1 VTRLLDANARILLSR
16 KIIVQVF
23 LSYAH
28 GDRALAEQL
37 AEDLRKRGLSVW
49 SHEAELLPGDNVW
62 LRNGEALK
70 NSEAMVV
77 LVSPEAM
84 RSEWVQHEIEY
95 ALGNRNYEDR
105 LFPVQVRPTASM
117 PWILS
122 RFKIFDAKQ
131 GVSKIGQAIAG
142 ALRQVA

>member
-1 VTRLLDANARILLSR
+1 
-16 KIIVQVF
+16 VQVF

-28 GDRALAEQL
+28 GDRALAEAL
-37 AEDLRKRGLSVW
+37 AEDLSKRGLSVW
-49 SHEAELLPGDNVW
+49 NHEVELLPGDNVW

-84 RSEWVQHEIEY
+84 RSEWVKYEIEY
-95 ALGNRNYEDR
+95 ALGNRNYEGR

-122 RFKIFDAKQ
+122 RFKIFHAKQ

-142 ALRQVA
+142 ALKQVA

>member
-1 VTRLLDANARILLSR
+1 M
-16 KIIVQVF
+16 QVF

-28 GDRALAEQL
+28 RDGALADAL
-37 AEDLRKRGLSVW
+37 AEDLKKRGLSVW
-49 SHEAELLPGDNVW
+49 SREAEFLPGDNVW
-62 LRNGEALK
+62 QRNGEALK
-70 NSEAMVV
+70 ASEAMVV
-77 LVSPEAM
+77 LLSPEAM

-95 ALGNRNYEDR
+95 ALGNRNYEGR
-105 LFPVQVRPTASM
+105 LFPVQVRPTPSM

-142 ALRQVA
+142 ALKQVA

>member
-1 VTRLLDANARILLSR
+1 M
-16 KIIVQVF
+16 QVF

-28 GDRALAEQL
+28 RDGSLAEAL
-37 AEDLRKRGLSVW
+37 AEDLRQRGLSVW

-62 LRNGEALK
+62 RRNGEALE
-70 NSEAMVV
+70 NSEAMVI

-95 ALGNRNYEDR
+95 ALGSRNYEGR
-105 LFPVQVRPTASM
+105 LFPVQVRPTSSM

-131 GVSKIGQAIAG
+131 GVNKIGQAIAG
-142 ALRQVA
+142 ALKQVA